1 MNYRAEMVIMNERSL
16 DICENY
22 MEIRT
27 EGPKI
32 NLETEQEE
40 VKVLCVS
47 SGTNMLK
54 FNSIGI

>member
-1 MNYRAEMVIMNERSL
+1 MVIMNEHSL

-22 MEIRT
+22 MKIRT

-32 NLETEQEE
+32 NLETKQEE